1 MKFKL
6 DENLGSQTARLFAAQ
21 GHDVQTVPQERL
33 AGTGDQHLFDVCVAE
48 GRCLVTLD
56 LDFAD
61 ALRFRPEASAGIA
74 VLRLPRAISL
84 NLVNE
89 LARNLLAGLD
99 REPIAG
105 RLWIV
110 EAGRIRVHGEAAE

>member
-6 DENLGSQTARLFAAQ
+6 DENLGSHTAQLFAAE
-21 GHDVQTVPQERL
+21 GHDVQTIPQERL
-33 AGTGDQHLFDVCVAE
+33 SGTDDQHLFDVCVAE

-61 ALRFRPEASAGIA
+61 TLRFRPEASAGIA

-89 LARNLLAGLD
+89 LARNLLVALKQ
-99 REPIAG
+99 EPIAG
-105 RLWIV
+105 HLWIV
-110 EAGRIRVHGEAAE
+110 EAGRIRVHGEPAE